1 MTTIKNIGYF
11 CSTDTENNIIN
22 DSRLEYIKPEFYN
35 VIKEIIDL
43 YKTHLGE
50 NLHSIYIRGSIP
62 RGLGID
68 GVSDLDTIA
77 VVNQDVKDIDLD
89 WTTQAEQNLNYKFD
103 HVNGIEMAFYNVD
116 DILITDEFFIIPFMI
131 KTHSICVFGDNL
143 IPQLPNYKAD
153 KSLGNEHLFNLS
165 AQIQTAKND
174 LADNDGLE
182 DILDCC
188 SWIMK
193 IIVRAGLALVIEE
206 EHKYTR
212 DLYPAY
218 QIFSQHYPEKET
230 EMKQAVKYAVDP
242 SNDPNEITAFLN
254 HLGNWMINEA
264 EKWLQKQNPKLL
276 PYMKI

>member
-1 MTTIKNIGYF
+1 MIKNIGYF

-22 DSRLEYIKPEFYN
+22 DSRLDYIKPEFYT
-35 VIKEIIDL
+35 VIKEIIEL
-43 YKTHLGE
+43 YKTRLGGD
-50 NLHSIYIRGSIP
+50 LHSVYIRGSIP
-62 RGLGID
+62 RGLGIY

-77 VVNQDVKDIDLD
+77 VVNKDVKDIDFG
-89 WTTQAEQNLNYKFD
+89 WTAQAEQNLNDKFG
-103 HVNGIEMAFYNVD
+103 HINGIEMAFYGVD

-153 KSLGNEHLFNLS
+153 KALGNEHLFNLS

-174 LADNDGLE
+174 LEDNDGLE

-218 QIFSQHYPEKET
+218 QIFSKHYPEKEA

-242 SNDPNEITAFLN
+242 SSDPDEITAFLN
-254 HLGNWMINEA
+254 HLGDWMIHEA

-276 PYMKI
+276 PHMKI